1 MRGIFWPETFKL
13 RLLVNDMK
21 IRLLFFIFLAGCIS
35 AALAQRPAMIKQPAM
50 VNRDLNSLVN
60 VFLGSSG
67 DHGQLSP
74 AASYPFSMLSIGAQ
88 TYPNTHTG
96 YEYNAKEFI
105 GFTHNRFEG
114 VGCMGSGGN
123 LFIKPFIGKT
133 DDHANL
139 IKVNENAGPGYYS
152 VGFSNKISAELTVFE
167 NEGRHRY
174 RFPEGEK
181 GFTLDL
187 GYSFNGGFV
196 AEEHSYSASSL
207 SGSIRSKTTC
217 HAGEYQLYYYLEFSK
232 PVRWHSDSE
241 HRLTALPDDS
251 SAEIEVR
258 ISFSSTSIAYAKKN
272 LSKAGFD
279 ELKARSAAGWNAHL
293 GRITVKGDRERE
305 KLFYSLLYRAIQS
318 PYQVSEPDGVYKAID
333 GSTQS
338 YKGMIYN
345 GWAIWDNYRTQL
357 PLLSVAYPER
367 YGDIAYAIAN
377 LYNYG
382 KKDYATKTEPT
393 PTVRTE
399 HAVVVILDAMRK
411 GYKVDAGRILD
422 SLIKEV
428 DHLDFGQ
435 PDKALESS
443 YDTWALSEI
452 LSILGKKDLSEK
464 YLAKALEYKN
474 YWNKDFKD
482 ITKGDVDRMQARKL
496 YQGTIW
502 QYRWFVPFDVKGLIG
517 LIGDEQ
523 TYLAQLDQFFKND
536 LYNHANEPDLQVPG
550 MYNATGEAW
559 KSQRLMHNY
568 AVDTVVQYYFNDNSR
583 GIDPFVDRIYKN
595 QPQAYVRTM
604 DDDAGAMSSWFV
616 LTAAGISP
624 ACVGW
629 PVYYL
634 NVPLFESLQFNWQN
648 GKVLKVDVKNFSDR
662 NVFIKEVW
670 LNGKKLDR
678 NWISQEEL
686 MAGGTLSFVAA
697 DVPQENKNP
706 WITEVKAR

>member
-1 MRGIFWPETFKL
+1 MKL
-13 RLLVNDMK
+13 KFLL
-21 IRLLFFIFLAGCIS
+21 ATCIGLS
-35 AALAQRPAMIKQPAM
+35 YATVFAQRPAMIGQPAM
-50 VNRDLNSLVN
+50 VDRSLNAKVN

-67 DHGQLSP
+67 DHGQMSP
-74 AASYPFSMLSIGAQ
+74 AASYPFSMLSIGPQ

-96 YEYNAKEFI
+96 YEYNAREFI

-123 LFIKPFIGKT
+123 LFIKPFLGKT
-133 DDHANL
+133 DDNATL
-139 IKVNENAGPGYYS
+139 IRVKQNAGPGYYGAS
-152 VGFSNKISAELTVFE
+152 FGNGISAEMAVYQ

-174 RFPEGEK
+174 RFPKGAK

-196 AEEHSYSASSL
+196 GEEHSTSGVSL
-207 SGSIRSKTTC
+207 SGSISSKTTC
-217 HAGEYQLYYYLEFSK
+217 HAGVYKLYYYLEFSR
-232 PVRWHSDSE
+232 PVTWEKTSD
-241 HRLTALPDDS
+241 HRLIARVGDGTEKDNHVD
-251 SAEIEVR
+251 EVEVR
-258 ISFSSTSIAYAKKN
+258 VSFSSTSIAYARQN
-272 LSKAGFD
+272 LSKMNYEELRTQSEKGWAG
-279 ELKARSAAGWNAHL
+279 HL
-293 GRITVKGDRERE
+293 GRIRVKGDPERE

-318 PYQVSEPDGVYKAID
+318 PYQVSEPDGVYRAID
-333 GSTQS
+333 GSLQR
-338 YKGMIYN
+338 YQGMIYN

-367 YGDIAYAIAN
+367 YGDIAYSVAN
-377 LYNYG
+377 LYKYG

-399 HAVVVILDAMRK
+399 HAVVVVLDAMRK
-411 GYKVDAGRILD
+411 GYKIDAASIVD

-428 DHLDFGQ
+428 DRLDFGQ

-452 LSILGKKDLSEK
+452 LGLLGKKELSAK
-464 YLAKALEYKN
+464 YLTKALEYKN

-482 ITKGDVDRMQARKL
+482 IGKSDVDRMQARKL

-502 QYRWFVPFDVKGLIG
+502 QYRWFVPFDIKGLIALTG
-517 LIGDEQ
+517 GEQ
-523 TYLAQLDQFFKND
+523 TYLSQLDYFFKND

-550 MYNATGEAW
+550 MYNPTAEAW
-559 KSQRLMHNY
+559 KSQKLMHNY

-595 QPQAYVRTM
+595 EPKAYVRTM

-634 NVPLFESLQFNWQN
+634 NVPLFESLEFNWQG
-648 GKVLKVDVKNFSDR
+648 GKKLKVTVKDFSDR
-662 NVFIKEVW
+662 NIYIKEVR
-670 LNGKKLDR
+670 LNGKKLER
-678 NWISQEEL
+678 NWLRQEEI
-686 MAGGTLSFVAA
+686 MNGGTLEFVAS
-697 DVPQENKNP
+697 DRPFIPGELWMTDLEK
-706 WITEVKAR
+706 KH